1 MKALIIDD
9 ERLARKELA
18 SLLEK
23 HEGIEI
29 VGEAANADEAEALIA
44 EKRPDLLFLD
54 INMPGR
60 TGFELLESLDHAPQV
75 IFITA
80 YDEHALKAFQVNALD
95 YLMKPIDPERLEAA
109 LNKLPQKGEGDV
121 PQRDMLKADDQIFLK
136 DGEKCWFVTLKD
148 VRLFE
153 SEGNYVRVRFNDQK
167 PLVLRSLNKL
177 EEKLDP
183 LVFFRAN
190 RKHIINLRWVES
202 IEPWFS
208 GGLMVKL
215 KTRKGRPIG
224 APLFHCSRN
233 IAYSLARPRMRAC
246 SSTFSMAARSVS
258 LNNRVMV
265 SRPYNVM
272 LTSGSLMMARMTRI
286 SGSLGGV
293 SYHSQVIMPLSP

>member
-1 MKALIIDD
+1 MSMKALIIDD

-18 SLLEK
+18 TLLEK
-23 HEGIEI
+23 HDQIEI

-44 EKRPDLLFLD
+44 EKHPDLLFLD

-60 TGFELLESLDHAPQV
+60 SGFELLEALDNAPHV
-75 IFITA
+75 IFVTA

-95 YLMKPIDPERLEAA
+95 YLLKPIDPERLDAA
-109 LNKLPQKGEGDV
+109 LNKLSTATALEPGM
-121 PQRDMLKADDQIFLK
+121 PQREILRESDQIFLK

-148 VRLFE
+148 VRYFE
-153 SEGNYVRVRFNDQK
+153 SEGNYVRVRFDDQK

-215 KTRKGRPIG
+215 KHKGKDGQSETIEV
-224 APLFHCSRN
+224 SR
-233 IAYSLARPRMRAC
+233 RQ
-246 SSTFSMAARSVS
+246 AARFKELLS
-258 LNNRVMV
+258 L
-265 SRPYNVM
+265 
-272 LTSGSLMMARMTRI
+272 
-286 SGSLGGV
+286 
-293 SYHSQVIMPLSP
+293 